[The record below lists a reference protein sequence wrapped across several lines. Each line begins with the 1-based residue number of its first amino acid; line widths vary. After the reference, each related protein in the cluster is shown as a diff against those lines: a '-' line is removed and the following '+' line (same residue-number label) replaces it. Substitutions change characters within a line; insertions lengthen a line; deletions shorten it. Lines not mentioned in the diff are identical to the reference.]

1 MDVITFMFPAAE
13 TCARQGPNLKVF
25 IVADLTLTPFTPTP
39 RHLAFDKLEY
49 LELQHRL
56 VDLQHPFQ
64 DLLRISTRGQSTPNL
79 DSFAPEDRST
89 PNSPSF
95 YMSS

>member
-13 TCARQGPNLKVF
+13 TCVRQGPNSLVF

-39 RHLAFDKLEY
+39 WHLAFDKLEY

-64 DLLRISTRGQSTPNL
+64 DLLRISIRGQSTPNL
-79 DSFAPEDRST
+79 DSLPQKTDRLQT
-89 PNSPSF
+89 HPAF
-95 YMSS
+95 I